1 MTPDEANLMAQEKLA
16 KQRYSR
22 AMAALRAQSAAAV
35 ASQGSAVKAELDE
48 AKREWESVRKRL
60 ELFQADRSSST

>member
-1 MTPDEANLMAQEKLA
+1 MTSDEANLMAQEKLA